1 MIDASSLALPGSPAS
16 ADAGVAAKA
25 TAPLAIKTKGRT
37 VLWCAIMSVS
47 FASAIWIFAE
57 ATAILRAT
65 ESSLSAA
72 MLQELRQWRWV
83 APASV
88 LGGGLFLGLLVNL
101 VFYLVQKSWTKHL
114 ETIRSEAAIVTDHL
128 RIQIAEKAAAEDH
141 LLKKRN
147 ALEAQVVALT
157 NSNEEMREEL
167 DRRMRSERSMA
178 VQSQSLAASKDV
190 LQMHVQVR
198 SQEVQKL
205 QRQCE
210 SILNAAGEGICGIDA
225 GGKITF
231 ANPTAAR
238 LMGLEIDKMVGR
250 KEADLFGA
258 TTSVETEV
266 VTKKTAGKPVE
277 ITLTRGDNSTFTAE
291 FMRSQI
297 LENDQVVGRV
307 VLLKD
312 ITERKEAAEALERKA
327 SELARSNAE
336 LEQFAFVASHDLQEP
351 LRKIR
356 AFGDRLKMKC
366 DTVLPAEGADYLG
379 RMQNAAA
386 RMQTLIADL
395 LTFSRVIS
403 RTDPFVEVDL
413 AQVTREVLSD
423 LEVRIEKV
431 GATVTVGELPKI
443 QADPMQMRQLFQNLI
458 GNALKFQLP
467 EVKPQVQI
475 AARLVAPDEYSS
487 QTGPMCELTVQDNGI
502 GFDEKYLEKIFA
514 VFQRLHN
521 RQEYEG
527 TGIGLA
533 VCRRIVDRHGGS
545 ITARSKPG
553 AGATFVVQLP
563 VKTTTK
569 AK

>member
-205 QRQCE
+205 QLQCE

-238 LMGLEIDKMVGR
+238 LMGSPGVR
-250 KEADLFGA
+250 
-258 TTSVETEV
+258 
-266 VTKKTAGKPVE
+266 P
-277 ITLTRGDNSTFTAE
+277 
-291 FMRSQI
+291 RS
-297 LENDQVVGRV
+297 
-307 VLLKD
+307 
-312 ITERKEAAEALERKA
+312 
-327 SELARSNAE
+327 S
-336 LEQFAFVASHDLQEP
+336 
-351 LRKIR
+351 
-356 AFGDRLKMKC
+356 
-366 DTVLPAEGADYLG
+366 
-379 RMQNAAA
+379 
-386 RMQTLIADL
+386 
-395 LTFSRVIS
+395 
-403 RTDPFVEVDL
+403 
-413 AQVTREVLSD
+413 
-423 LEVRIEKV
+423 
-431 GATVTVGELPKI
+431 
-443 QADPMQMRQLFQNLI
+443 
-458 GNALKFQLP
+458 
-467 EVKPQVQI
+467 
-475 AARLVAPDEYSS
+475 
-487 QTGPMCELTVQDNGI
+487 
-502 GFDEKYLEKIFA
+502 
-514 VFQRLHN
+514 
-521 RQEYEG
+521 
-527 TGIGLA
+527 
-533 VCRRIVDRHGGS
+533 
-545 ITARSKPG
+545 
-553 AGATFVVQLP
+553 
-563 VKTTTK
+563 
-569 AK
+569 